1 MADVAGNPVE
11 SRPPAKSPSTVSFL
25 GVGLVSGL
33 VSGIISGIICAV
45 ICLLAIFV
53 VLPVGRGISGGGTIT
68 EEGSVDVNL
77 VGNTR
82 KGEAQVFYK
91 QPFASPPQLTIL
103 EGAQCVITEQKPDSF
118 KVSRDATGY
127 NSYSNTE
134 SVKWKAEGTP
144 AR

>member
-1 MADVAGNPVE
+1 MPDDASNPVE
-11 SRPPAKSPSTVSFL
+11 VRHSTKSPSAPSIL
-25 GVGLVSGL
+25 GVGLVSGV
-33 VSGIISGIICAV
+33 VSGIISGMVCAV

-53 VLPVGRGISGGGTIT
+53 VLPVGRGISAGVPIT
-68 EEGSVDVNL
+68 EEGTVDVNL

-91 QPFASPPQLTIL
+91 QPFASPPHLTIL